1 LNGGNIVARFSKL
14 ECEHRFANHFN
25 EQTSGLGAT
34 RANLLRLLRSVDL
47 VGWSSHE
54 ESGRVDRKAFTR
66 FATGST
72 AVFSK
77 RTHVDAVKSAVS
89 VLVDCS
95 GSMNESNRIQTAEGI
110 VIQLSR
116 ILEKSGV
123 SFSVTGFYGRTNA
136 QALQGGGA
144 TPINSHALV
153 EQAVFIPFK
162 TWKENLG
169 RASAK
174 LGSISQWAR
183 HSTPDYSAL
192 SVSIEELSRRE
203 ESRKILFLITDAE
216 GYDKAHIKHL
226 QELATK
232 LGVKI
237 VAIGIGKTDVPKV
250 FSNGENVERVSDL
263 ASASFNKL
271 LKELQ

>member
-1 LNGGNIVARFSKL
+1 MASFIKSECESRFST
-14 ECEHRFANHFN
+14 HYND
-25 EQTSGLGAT
+25 QTSGLGAT
-34 RANLLRLLRSVDL
+34 RANILRLLRSVDL

-95 GSMNESNRIQTAEGI
+95 GSMNESGRIQTAEGI

-116 ILEKSGV
+116 ILEKADV
-123 SFSVTGFYGRTNA
+123 SFNVTGFYGHVLPER
-136 QALQGGGA
+136 LKGGGA
-144 TPINSHALV
+144 TPINTLAVV
-153 EQAVFIPFK
+153 EQATFVPFK

-169 RASAK
+169 KASAK
-174 LGSISQWAR
+174 LGSISRWAQR
-183 HSTPDYSAL
+183 STPDYSAL
-192 SVSIEELSRRE
+192 SISIEELSKRE
-203 ESRKILFLITDAE
+203 EYRKILFLITDAE
-216 GYDKAHIKHL
+216 GYNKAHIKHL
-226 QELATK
+226 QDLATRV
-232 LGVKI
+232 GVKI
-237 VAIGIGKTDVPKV
+237 VAIGIGDTDVPTV
-250 FSNGENVERVSDL
+250 FTSGENVTSVADL

-271 LKELQ
+271 LKELK